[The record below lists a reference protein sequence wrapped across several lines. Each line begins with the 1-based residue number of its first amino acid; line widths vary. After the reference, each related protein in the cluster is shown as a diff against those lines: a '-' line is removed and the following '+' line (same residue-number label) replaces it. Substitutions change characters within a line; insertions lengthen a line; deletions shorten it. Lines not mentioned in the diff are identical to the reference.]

1 VLPAA
6 ARLTSGESFRRCIR
20 AGRRA
25 GSRSLV
31 LHLAVDPAV
40 GPAVERGPT
49 QVGFV
54 VSRAVGGAVVRNRV
68 RRRLR
73 HLVRDRL
80 PELSGLPGGAVLV
93 VRALPAAAEAS
104 YDELRGD
111 LARCLERV
119 LTGVQTQPG
128 ARDVVPVMPL

>member
-1 VLPAA
+1 M
-6 ARLTSGESFRRCIR
+6 
-20 AGRRA
+20 
-25 GSRSLV
+25 
-31 LHLAVDPAV
+31 
-40 GPAVERGPT
+40 
-49 QVGFV
+49 

-80 PELSGLPGGAVLV
+80 VDLPSGAVLV
-93 VRALPAAAEAS
+93 VRALPAAAGAS

-119 LTGVQTQPG
+119 LGRVRKQP
-128 ARDVVPVMPL
+128 AAPDLMASP

>member
-1 VLPAA
+1 
-6 ARLTSGESFRRCIR
+6 
-20 AGRRA
+20 
-25 GSRSLV
+25 V
-31 LHLAVDPAV
+31 LHLALPPTESPDP
-40 GPAVERGPT
+40 GPA

-80 PELSGLPGGAVLV
+80 VDLPAGAVLV
-93 VRALPAAAEAS
+93 VRAVPAAAGAS

-119 LTGVQTQPG
+119 LARVQTQP
-128 ARDVVPVMPL
+128 AAPDLMASP